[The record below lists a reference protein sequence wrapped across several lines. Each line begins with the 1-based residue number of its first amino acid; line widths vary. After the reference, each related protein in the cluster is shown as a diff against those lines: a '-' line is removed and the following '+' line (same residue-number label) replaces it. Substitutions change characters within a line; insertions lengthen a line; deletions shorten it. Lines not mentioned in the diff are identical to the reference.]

1 MRIILFGPPGVG
13 KGTQAKLLTEEF
25 DSVHISTG
33 DLLREAVKNRTPLG
47 VKAKSYMDAGNLV
60 PDDVMIGLIEEML
73 NSDRARNSFIL
84 DGFPRTVA
92 QAKALDVM
100 FDRMGIK
107 LDGVMSLRVDH
118 EEVVRRLNNRR
129 MCRTCGRIYS
139 LDHLKGKELTQCRNC
154 GGELYHREDD
164 MPDTVK
170 HRLEVYLK
178 QTKPLKDF
186 YRQSG
191 RFIQIDGM
199 QEIGYV
205 HKMILDWIYRNR
217 TQPHLAD

>member
-25 DSVHISTG
+25 NSAHISTG
-33 DLLREAVKNRTPLG
+33 DLLRDAVQRKTPLG
-47 VKAKSYMDAGNLV
+47 IKAKEYMDAGNLV
-60 PDDVMIGLIEEML
+60 PDEIMIALIEEVL
-73 NSDRARNSFIL
+73 SSEKARKSFIL

-92 QAKALDVM
+92 QAKALDEM

-107 LDGVMSLRVDH
+107 LDAVISLRVEHD
-118 EEVVRRLNNRR
+118 EVIRRLSNRR
-129 MCRTCGRIYS
+129 MCRTCGRIYN
-139 LDHLKGKELTQCRNC
+139 LDQLNGETSRCKNC
-154 GGELYHREDD
+154 GGELYHRDD
-164 MPDTVK
+164 DKPETVR
-170 HRLEVYLK
+170 HRLDVYLK

-186 YRQSG
+186 YRKTG

-205 HKMILDWIYRNR
+205 HKQILDIIYKNR
-217 TQPHLAD
+217 PASD